1 MRIWPGRP
9 SPLGATWDGKG
20 VNFAVFS
27 DHATQIDLCLFDS
40 PTSKQESARIPLP
53 EQTDQAW
60 HGYVPGLRTGQ
71 LYGFRAKGPY
81 QPHRGHRFNDS
92 KVLLDPYARAI
103 GRDLIWNDAAF
114 GYKIG
119 EPGTDL
125 HIDHQ
130 DNAATAAASH
140 RHVHR
145 AGVTCNRW
153 AFGGKVNVQSLHRG
167 AGIKLQWLHTKAT
180 AIGSKG

>member
-1 MRIWPGRP
+1 MQDRLI
-9 SPLGATWDGKG
+9 KG
-20 VNFAVFS
+20 TTPTPMLAAV
-27 DHATQIDLCLFDS
+27 LN
-40 PTSKQESARIPLP
+40 
-53 EQTDQAW
+53 
-60 HGYVPGLRTGQ
+60 V
-71 LYGFRAKGPY
+71 
-81 QPHRGHRFNDS
+81 
-92 KVLLDPYARAI
+92 VLTLTVVRWIHD
-103 GRDLIWNDAAF
+103 D
-114 GYKIG
+114 
-119 EPGTDL
+119 
-125 HIDHQ
+125 Q